1 MGRWR
6 PPAKKSSP
14 YITPEGIEKLRAEV
28 QQLWKVERPVVTET
42 VHQAALNGDRSENG
56 DYIYGKQRLREI
68 DRRVRYLSK
77 RIEDVTIVEYSPKQ
91 EGKVF
96 FGAWVSL
103 ENEAGEH
110 VKYRIVGA
118 DEIDTRSGC
127 ISVDSPMAK
136 ALIGKRIDDEITV
149 DTGERQIEWWITEIS
164 YRENVD

>member
-1 MGRWR
+1 M
-6 PPAKKSSP
+6 
-14 YITPEGIEKLRAEV
+14 
-28 QQLWKVERPVVTET
+28 VTET

-110 VKYRIVGA
+110 VRYRIVGA